1 MSQKKHVIPRNEYK
15 RQRREFFHNSERE
28 ERIRQERKEDE
39 LRRAHEKEQQKK
51 NEQRVK
57 ENMQK
62 ARIEKLTKE
71 EIKKQKEESKD
82 HPTLDLDDE
91 RLESS
96 HEDKFSKEGSS
107 IEDDAPSTENNED
120 SFENLKDNQNIDDS
134 EEIKYKKV
142 HNQSNKLNNKQ
153 ENEFEINKQL
163 GAEHDEKVEKKSQN
177 DKNILNIILSKI
189 EKHWPIIAIVL
200 AIILIFILVWSIFQN
215 VNPPNESR
223 KSIEEKQSQ
232 KGFQKP
238 ITNVMEA
245 VEKSKNSVV
254 GVSHEDSDISSKT
267 ESSQKE
273 KEENSGVGSGVIYK
287 VENNKT
293 YIVTNSHVI
302 SNDKSPVISG
312 ENGKRYK
319 GTVVGSDQWSDIAV
333 VTIPTDKD
341 ANFKPIK
348 FEDSDNLILGESAI
362 VIGSPL
368 GAEFQN
374 SISTGV
380 VSGLDRTV
388 PIDFNGDDEYDW
400 EIKAI
405 QTDAAVNPGNSGGPI
420 LDAQGNLIGVVS
432 LKIDMPNVEGM
443 AFAIPSNESAE
454 YIKKLEKDGK
464 IKRPEMGIM
473 AQNYKT
479 LKSDEQSQIT
489 LPSKYNSG
497 MVVTGI
503 DEKGNAQKADVK
515 FLDVI
520 VEMDGKKI
528 ENNLEFRK
536 ELYNNHKSGEEIK
549 LKLIREGKEI
559 TKTLTLK

>member
-15 RQRREFFHNSERE
+15 RQRREFFHNIERE
-28 ERIRQERKEDE
+28 ERIKQEREEDK

-91 RLESS
+91 RLEPD
-96 HEDKFSKEGSS
+96 HEETNSKEDSS
-107 IEDDAPSTENNED
+107 TEDSSPSTEDTDD
-120 SFENLKDNQNIDDS
+120 SFENLKDNQKPDDS
-134 EEIKYKKV
+134 EEVRYKKV
-142 HNQSNKLNNKQ
+142 HNQSNKLNNKH
-153 ENEFEINKQL
+153 ESEFEINKQL

-189 EKHWPIIAIVL
+189 EKHWPIIAIIL
-200 AIILIFILVWSIFQN
+200 AIILIVILVWSIFQN

-287 VENNKT
+287 VEKDKT
-293 YIVTNSHVI
+293 YIVTNSHVV
-302 SNDKSPVISG
+302 SNDKTPIISG

-319 GTVVGSDQWSDIAV
+319 GTVVGTDQWSDVAV

-341 ANFKPIK
+341 AKFKPIK

-380 VSGLDRTV
+380 ISGLDRTV

-420 LDAQGNLIGVVS
+420 LDSKGNLIGIVS

-443 AFAIPSNESAE
+443 AFAIPANESAK

-479 LKSDEQSQIT
+479 LKSDEQDQIT
-489 LPSKYNSG
+489 LPSNYDSG

-515 FLDVI
+515 FHDVI
-520 VEMDGKKI
+520 VEMDDKKI

-549 LKLIREGKEI
+549 LKLIRDGKEI